1 MWRKF
6 RELNICATSSN
17 NTIPDLLN
25 VPDDINKAFSA
36 FSTNTNSV
44 DKNVIN
50 SYLNKTHPNLLHL
63 FEFCSVTESTVKDS
77 IINIKSSAAGVDEI
91 SLDMLL
97 LCLNRILPFIT
108 NIINSCLLES
118 QFFPDCWKIAKVIP
132 LAKITNPTSFNDMR
146 PISILSILSKILER
160 IMCLQITDH
169 LNQNNL
175 FLASQSGFRKGYSC
189 TTALLNVTDEIFRAI
204 DKGET
209 AVMVLLDYT
218 KAFIQN

>member
-1 MWRKF
+1 MPSKTIGLTLNGIITRSWGILRIEKKQYFEASLAKIKFNQRLLWRKF

-25 VPDDINKAFSA
+25 VPDDINKVFSA

-77 IINIKSSAAGVDEI
+77 IINIKSSAAGVDKI

-97 LCLNRILPFIT
+97 LCLNRIFHNKYNQFMLIGISIF
-108 NIINSCLLES
+108 SRLLE
-118 QFFPDCWKIAKVIP
+118 
-132 LAKITNPTSFNDMR
+132 N
-146 PISILSILSKILER
+146 SKSDSSR
-160 IMCLQITDH
+160 
-169 LNQNNL
+169 
-175 FLASQSGFRKGYSC
+175 
-189 TTALLNVTDEIFRAI
+189 
-204 DKGET
+204 
-209 AVMVLLDYT
+209 
-218 KAFIQN
+218 